1 MKRVFI
7 AFLGFCLTLYVG
19 AQPARSRVAQ
29 NNQRLANANKS
40 NVTSRA
46 ALMFP
51 TAVDV
56 PDDVAWR
63 RDIYRFLDLTKDENA
78 ALYYPIEPHDGK
90 INLFTLL
97 FQLFSKGQIP
107 VYNYDQSGLEN
118 FSKENR
124 MHFREFLDRYEIDYQ
139 INGNSIDVIPGS
151 IPSSSVKG
159 YYVKE
164 SSYYDQN
171 TSTYHSRVVAL
182 CPVLFDLSFD
192 NSMMYDNYNDSF
204 GDEEDDMGDDMAI
217 NSEKQSKDE
226 MYAKKPMFWVKLSD
240 VEAYLSQHMVMTSNI
255 NNAAVMSMADF
266 FATNKYKGDIYMTN
280 NMQGKTLEEVATSRQ
295 LASRKEQKPATV
307 VEKEQNYI
315 EKQLVD
321 FEQHIWTAPV
331 DSAELAKKDSIA
343 AAKQNS
349 SKTRRTVEKASRTNT
364 RSTARASRKKE
375 KSPSSSGS
383 SGNAPRVS
391 VRRQRH

>member
-1 MKRVFI
+1 MRRVLI
-7 AFLGFCLTLYVG
+7 AFVGLCLTLSVS

-29 NNQRLANANKS
+29 NNQRLANVNNS

-56 PDDVAWR
+56 PQDVTWR
-63 RDIYRFLDLTKDENA
+63 RDIYRSLDLTRDENA

-97 FQLFSKGQIP
+97 FQLLSKGQIP
-107 VYNYDQSGLEN
+107 AYYYELSGLEN
-118 FSKENR
+118 FSNENR
-124 MHFREFLDRYEIDYQ
+124 VHFKDLLERFNIDYEIE
-139 INGNSIDVIPGS
+139 GNSIKVMPGS
-151 IPSSSVKG
+151 MPSNLVKS
-159 YYVKE
+159 YFIKE

-182 CPVLFDLSFD
+182 CPILHDVD
-192 NSMMYDNYNDSF
+192 YN
-204 GDEEDDMGDDMAI
+204 
-217 NSEKQSKDE
+217 
-226 MYAKKPMFWVKLSD
+226 KPMFWVKISD
-240 VEAYLSQHMVMTSNI
+240 IEAYLSQHMIMTSNI

-266 FATNKYKGDIYMTN
+266 FATNKYKGDIYMTS
-280 NMQGKTLEEVATSRQ
+280 NMQGRTLAEEARDRHAREAEREREQYMRENPYDEDSEMYREENKVDSIT
-295 LASRKEQKPATV
+295 LKEQKR
-307 VEKEQNYI
+307 I

-321 FEQHIWTAPV
+321 FEKHIWNPVV
-331 DSAELAKKDSIA
+331 DSTAVTNKDSINA
-343 AAKQNS
+343 VQQLS
-349 SKTRRTVEKASRTNT
+349 SKTKKTVEKSSRTNT
-364 RSTARASRKKE
+364 RSTARASKKKE

-383 SGNAPRVS
+383 SGNSPRVS